1 MFDIQYEAQT
11 RLLLSCLP
19 ELERHPCFALK
30 GGTAINLFVRDLP
43 RVSVDIDLTY
53 LPLTP
58 REEALTEISEHLRAL
73 GSSALAG
80 TPGAQV
86 REHRSDSRV
95 DRLTI
100 ATPEAAIKIEPNTI
114 FRGCVYP
121 TETRD
126 LTASAQARFGLYVRA
141 RTLSIAD
148 LYGGKLCAALDRQHP
163 RDLFDVKL
171 LLETDG
177 ITPEIRRAF
186 VVYLAGHNRPM
197 NELLAPHPKDVSQL
211 FHSHF
216 RGMAREDL
224 SVDSLVAVQ
233 HDLPKRLVSEL
244 DEDERSFLLAL
255 KEGRPDWDRLGL
267 KELDLL
273 PALQWKLRNIRR
285 MPREKHR
292 ATIEKLA
299 RILRA

>member
-1 MFDIQYEAQT
+1 MLDIQYEAQT
-11 RLLLSCLP
+11 QLLLRCLP
-19 ELERHPCFALK
+19 ELERHACFALK

-53 LPLTP
+53 LPLKP
-58 REEALTEISEHLRAL
+58 REETLTEISEHLRAL
-73 GSSALAG
+73 GSSIPAG

-86 REHRSDSRV
+86 REHRSGGRV

-121 TETRD
+121 VETCD
-126 LTASAQARFGLYVRA
+126 LTTSAQERFRLYVRV
-141 RTLSIAD
+141 RTLSVAD

-197 NELLAPHPKDVSQL
+197 NELLAPRPKDVSEL

-216 RGMAREDL
+216 RGMLREDISL
-224 SVDSLVAVQ
+224 DSLVAVQ
-233 HDLPKRLVSEL
+233 HDLPRKLVSEL
-244 DEDERSFLLAL
+244 DDDERSFLLAL
-255 KEGRPDWDRLGL
+255 KQGRPDWDRLGF
-267 KELDLL
+267 KDLDLL
-273 PALQWKLRNIRR
+273 PALRWKLQNIRR

-292 ATIEKLA
+292 AAAEKLA
-299 RILRA
+299 RVLRA